1 MTLALA
7 LVVLGLQGSVLT
19 LDEAVRTAETHQ
31 PQMHQARAE
40 RDAADARTDQ
50 ALAPLLP
57 QVHAG
62 ATYQRTTANRVLRVG
77 TDPRMVA
84 AQPPPRHDLWNFFRF
99 ELTATQLVYDFGQS
113 TGKLSA
119 GKAAA
124 KAQAETERATRLSV
138 IAGARLAF
146 FAALA
151 HKELV
156 SVARQAVDNQKRH
169 LEQVE
174 GFVEAKTRP
183 QIDLAQARL
192 DQANA
197 EVQLI
202 QAENAYDTAK
212 AELNQAMGVEQGT
225 DYDLADASIPP
236 VPGEEGPTDA
246 LVTQAL
252 RTRPE
257 FVSLTEQARAEEA
270 RVRSAFGAY
279 APTLS
284 VGAGATE
291 AGQDLAQLRWN
302 YYGLVTISWPLFDG
316 MGTPARVREARAN
329 LAVVQARTGALRH
342 QVRLDIERA
351 RLALRAA
358 RSTLN
363 AAGRALDNAD
373 ERLRLAEGRYEAG
386 VGNAIELG
394 DALLARSA
402 AAAQKIQADY
412 LLSAARAQLRQALGR
427 D

>member
-1 MTLALA
+1 MTFALA

-19 LDEAVRTAETHQ
+19 LEEAVRTAEVHQ
-31 PQMHQARAE
+31 PQMHQAHAE
-40 RDAADARTDQ
+40 RDVADARADQ
-50 ALAPLLP
+50 ALAPMLP
-57 QVHAG
+57 QVNA
-62 ATYQRTTANRVLRVG
+62 AAIYQRTTANRVLRIG
-77 TDPRMVA
+77 TDPRIVA
-84 AQPPPRHDLWNFFRF
+84 AQPPARHDLWNSFRF
-99 ELTATQLVYDFGQS
+99 EVTATQLVYDFGQS
-113 TGKLSA
+113 TGKFSA

-124 KAQAETERATRLSV
+124 KAQAQTERATRLSV
-138 IAGARLAF
+138 IASARLAF

-169 LEQVE
+169 LDQVE
-174 GFVEAKTRP
+174 GFVQAKTRP

-192 DQANA
+192 DLANA

-202 QAENAYDTAK
+202 QAENAYDAAK
-212 AELNQAMGVEQGT
+212 AGLNQAMGVEQGT
-225 DYDLADASIPP
+225 DYELANASIPP

-252 RTRPE
+252 RARPE

-270 RVRSAFGAY
+270 RVSSALGAY
-279 APTLS
+279 GPTLS

-291 AGQDLAQLRWN
+291 RGQELGQLRWN
-302 YYGLVTISWPLFDG
+302 YYGLVALSWPLFDG
-316 MGTPARVREARAN
+316 LATPAHVREARAN
-329 LAVVQARTGALRH
+329 LAVVQARTEALR
-342 QVRLDIERA
+342 QQLRLDIERA

-363 AAGRALDNAD
+363 AAGRALDNAE

-402 AAAQKIQADY
+402 AAAQKVQADY

-427 D
+427 E